1 MPASHAKALPKV
13 SLLCID
19 DDPSVLE
26 CEKAFLGS
34 FGYTVATASSGREGL
49 ELAALRSY
57 DLVIVDYIMPEMN
70 GHEFAT
76 AMRRLWAQVPII
88 MLSGT
93 VNIPAQ
99 ALEVI
104 DAFVAKDRLATQ
116 LLPAI
121 ELLIEGTLG
130 SQPAADKRVN
140 WDMMWHRRKPVHS
153 SDVGVREDP

>member
-57 DLVIVDYIMPEMN
+57 DLVIVDYIMP
-70 GHEFAT
+70 
-76 AMRRLWAQVPII
+76 
-88 MLSGT
+88 
-93 VNIPAQ
+93 
-99 ALEVI
+99 
-104 DAFVAKDRLATQ
+104 
-116 LLPAI
+116 
-121 ELLIEGTLG
+121 
-130 SQPAADKRVN
+130 
-140 WDMMWHRRKPVHS
+140 
-153 SDVGVREDP
+153 